1 MEMEMEM
8 SYKSSVKEKKNQQQC
23 ACIQI
28 ASLHST
34 FYLLQYKS
42 IRREYQNKTGWIY
55 KENLITHKLIFRK

>member
-1 MEMEMEM
+1 MEM

-42 IRREYQNKTGWIY
+42 IRREYQNKTD
-55 KENLITHKLIFRK
+55 